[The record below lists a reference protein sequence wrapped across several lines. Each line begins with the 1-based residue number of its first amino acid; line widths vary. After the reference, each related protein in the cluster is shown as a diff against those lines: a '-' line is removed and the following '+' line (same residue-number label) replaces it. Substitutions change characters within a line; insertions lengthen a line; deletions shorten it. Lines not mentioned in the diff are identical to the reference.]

1 MQNKCKIIASILG
14 PRRSG
19 DTSTQR
25 SAKRGTNTSRSKR
38 QRRKNTPHGRQRH
51 KHKATARPAAKRR
64 RTTSTNH
71 GTAKPEARRTRRT
84 NPGGHTQDTRPQG
97 PRQTNRQARTNTR
110 NQHNDTSLLYYI
122 YYTTGKP
129 DVKRKQAKKYIF
141 LLRTPNT
148 ETTQNDTQCSRET
161 SPTTPRPTHP
171 PPLFPSLKTQYSVGP
186 QCEQHPEWTD
196 LSSRVSNSK
205 GRFILQKLNS
215 PFPLSFCK
223 INTLLLPYSCLTN
236 PGMEGI
242 IPPWAGGIRQVST
255 GLSY

>member
-1 MQNKCKIIASILG
+1 MQNNCKYFYAPAEAGTRAHRGARSAARTRAEAKGNAGRTRPTADRGTSTKPRPDHRPREDELPAETTEQRSRKPDAPGEPTQETTRRTQG
-14 PRRSG
+14 PRAPGKRT
-19 DTSTQR
+19 DKQEPT
-25 SAKRGTNTSRSKR
+25 RGTNTT
-38 QRRKNTPHGRQRH
+38 TPPCF
-51 KHKATARPAAKRR
+51 T
-64 RTTSTNH
+64 
-71 GTAKPEARRTRRT
+71 
-84 NPGGHTQDTRPQG
+84 
-97 PRQTNRQARTNTR
+97 
-110 NQHNDTSLLYYI
+110 I

-161 SPTTPRPTHP
+161 SPTTPPPHPSQP
-171 PPLFPSLKTQYSVGP
+171 PPLFPSLKAQYSVGP